1 MANLV
6 RNFIKGRM
14 NKSVDERLV
23 PDGEY
28 IDALNIRMG
37 STEASEIGAVENT
50 KGNTPLTA
58 LSYNG
63 TLLSDQAR
71 CIGAY
76 QDGANE
82 TMYWFVHDSGF
93 PLGAAGKLDL
103 IVSYK
108 ADTDVLTYHV
118 ISIYDDTTA
127 SSTTLNFDPSYLI
140 TGVDLVQDL
149 LFFTDD
155 KNPPRRINVTKNYPD
170 PIANV
175 DDALLG
181 EDILVIKAP
190 PITSPSIAPFNN
202 NTQDNFMEERLICFA
217 YRYRYEDGEYSATS
231 QFSAPSYTS
240 NFWDFDLDSYL
251 NSGMV
256 NTTNACE
263 VTYNT
268 GGALV
273 VGIDILF
280 KEMDDN
286 IIRVIEKINKEEAGL
301 PDNAPQTLTFD
312 NSRIFT
318 ILPESE
324 ILRLYDN
331 VPRFAKAQTVMD
343 NRLVYGN
350 YVDGYNLIDYLGA
363 PTRMEY
369 ETSLVS
375 LQVGAEE
382 LTTLRQASIYNIDP
396 TSPSYIVTNSA
407 LLIDFSPVASNLLS
421 GATISFNI
429 RLSHADYTTDG
440 GTIAEPTTQTANGS
454 VLAYPTSETV
464 SALLDFS
471 YTLPQAY
478 PDFASLFA
486 SADFINAIGSPIAP
500 IADACDSSEVFTNV
514 FNCAIPSQQSG
525 GNPTPVDQTNSG
537 IDAVGEP
544 IRSTN
549 PTLNILSL
557 QFPATRYSA
566 NSGAD
571 RVYEY
576 YRIDSS
582 SVVYSALG
590 TPKSLHSNRGYEVGM
605 VYMDEYNRSSTALV
619 SPTNSIHV
627 PCSNSIFSNRI
638 RVTIPP
644 PQRAPSWATRY
655 KFVIKPDEE
664 NYETIYS
671 FFLVNDPANN
681 ATWFLLEGEN
691 AAKVE
696 DGDRYIVKSDTSG
709 ATTSCVYTTVLDK
722 VPQEKNFLGEPSETI
737 PACPSG
743 TYMKLKANNFSV
755 SQTTNPAITPG
766 WQKQIVTRDTGQIGG
781 EENPYPILP
790 YIFPEVTEPSIP
802 AGSRIRFQI
811 EQTRLGGAGQ
821 ECEQRTFY
829 YDKTYQSSSDYDD
842 IVDWFYGEPEVQ
854 SDLNGSTGNAEVE
867 DACDVSNAVMP
878 VTSSEGDVQIV
889 YDENGYSFLQFTYGI
904 TASECTNFYRWYKN
918 GNDIRFIASG
928 TAACPSL
935 FDATTP
941 GRRSTVKVRWEIYR
955 ATDTLVFETMPQD
968 SLPDLWYESSESYPI
983 DAVGNHGGNVTDQD
997 IALGTSGVVDTA
1009 FFNCIAYGN
1018 GVESYKIRDSV
1029 FGKPITLGNRVTT
1042 VSAQDFKEAD
1052 RFADLTY
1059 SGVFNNESNV
1069 NKLNEFNLG
1078 LLNFK
1083 PLEESFGPIEK
1094 LFANQTNI
1102 LVLQED
1108 KISYVLA
1115 GKNLLSDST
1124 QGGVIASVPEVLG
1137 TQMSRTEEFGISNNP
1152 ESFARWGADTYF
1164 TDAKR
1169 GAVLLL
1175 RGAGTPSDSLGVASD
1190 SGMRSWFR
1198 DMFIANFATQKLGGY
1213 DPYMDEYVLSN
1224 NDRPLPSVP
1233 VCLACGVTQT
1243 FTLTSAGE
1251 SYCVNL
1257 GSTVGFASVV
1267 YEVIDA
1273 AATATA
1279 VISAEYNSFDFDS
1292 GSIGEGDSGS
1302 FAIDKNIV
1310 NIENTDINIVYSGTG
1325 KLIVQVTVEC
1335 PDADEI
1341 TIKLVTVTKNQ
1352 DAGDTIHNEYRWT
1365 DGTFVSPLHS
1375 SAVKFISGTNIPLVS
1390 QFTEISGLQGG
1401 GIIPSDV
1408 ATVTIISNRQ
1418 GGDTYQLTA
1427 TDRFLYLISSTNYDE
1442 VDVAALLTAAEAYT
1456 VPVGGLVPV
1465 GGPSVYTAEFNMS
1478 ALSNGDYLYL
1488 IWNYATVVATPLCYD
1503 ASNKAGACCGCVCDP
1518 SNCQSFEVNNTNSG
1532 QATFSYT
1539 ECGTATTE
1547 FLSIGGGQ
1555 VATVCSDT
1563 YPVITANDAANVN
1576 ITITDCDCG
1585 DGYTP
1590 PVFEG
1595 LLDTYPGAAAGYSV
1609 RRLASATT
1617 TLMRVRRDTGGA
1629 TGDSDEADVT
1639 YNASDVLGLDSLL
1652 SNADAGVLST
1662 TLGEFVG
1669 LGTNPDGLA
1678 SPADGYVV
1686 TWFDQSGNA
1695 NDATQAAST
1704 TQPQI
1709 ITAGAIEV
1717 QNGKPS
1723 ANFSSGSVVMDLTT
1737 SFFIKSYAYVGK
1749 PIGRS
1754 QIFGPDSSSVRTI
1767 NGTSGYRNYT
1777 FEWAAQNVTALHNGT
1792 DISSTNNLIAVT
1804 LSNDVVLFETSRSS
1818 GISAT
1823 QIGKENQQFISEAI
1837 AYPTA
1842 KSSSF
1847 SAMSADINTFYSI
1860 YP

>member
-331 VPRFAKAQTVMD
+331 VPRFAKAQTVMG

-369 ETSLVS
+369 ETSLLS
-375 LQVGAEE
+375 LEVGTEE
-382 LTTLRQASIYNIDP
+382 LTTTLRGGVYNIDP
-396 TSPSYIVTNSA
+396 LSPAFAVSNSA
-407 LLIDFSPVASNLLS
+407 LDIDFSPVASNLLS
-421 GATISFNI
+421 GATISFSL
-429 RLSHADYTTDG
+429 RLNHSSY
-440 GTIAEPTTQTANGS
+440 TANGS

-478 PDFASLFA
+478 PDVASLFA

-500 IADACDSSEVFTNV
+500 IADACDSLEVFTNV

-525 GNPTPVDQTNSG
+525 GNPTPVDQANSG
-537 IDAVGEP
+537 IDDVNEP
-544 IRSTN
+544 IRATN
-549 PTLNILSL
+549 PTLNVIRL
-557 QFPATRYSA
+557 QFPATKYIDG
-566 NSGAD
+566 GAV
-571 RVYEY
+571 VYEY
-576 YRIDSS
+576 YSIGFN

-590 TPKSLHSNRGYEVGM
+590 TPKSLHSNRGYEVAM

-722 VPQEKNFLGEPSETI
+722 VAQEEDFISEVESPT
-737 PACPSG
+737 G
-743 TYMKLKANNFSV
+743 TYMKLRANNFSTV
-755 SQTTNPAITPG
+755 PSSTPAIVPG
-766 WQKQIVTRDTGQIGG
+766 WQKDDAWYYPYSPTSTDTG
-781 EENPYPILP
+781 
-790 YIFPEVTEPSIP
+790 FPLLVYNFPQFTDPSIP

-811 EQTRLGGAGQ
+811 QQIRLGTGGA
-821 ECEQRTFY
+821 ECGERTFY
-829 YDKTYQSSSDYDD
+829 YDKTYRASETYSD
-842 IVDWFYGEPEVQ
+842 IAEWFYNEPGVI
-854 SDLNGSTGNAEVE
+854 SDLENDNSGTVAGGDCDIINNVEGLTQSTSQNY
-867 DACDVSNAVMP
+867 
-878 VTSSEGDVQIV
+878 QINPSDCV
-889 YDENGYSFLQFTYGI
+889 NH
-904 TASECTNFYRWYKN
+904 YRWYRN
-918 GNDIRFIASG
+918 SLNPGDLRFIASG
-928 TAACPSL
+928 ARACGTTLINLPS
-935 FDATTP
+935 DA
-941 GRRSTVKVRWEIYR
+941 RRSRTRVSWEIYR

-1115 GKNLLSDST
+1115 KKNLLSDST

-1375 SAVKFISGTNIPLVS
+1375 SLVKFVSGTNIPLVS

-1585 DGYTP
+1585 DGYIP
-1590 PVFEG
+1590 PPFEG
-1595 LLDTYPGAAAGYSV
+1595 LLDTYTGAAAGYSV
-1609 RRLASATT
+1609 RKLANSAT
-1617 TLMRVRRDTGGA
+1617 LAMRVREASTDTELDIGFDIN
-1629 TGDSDEADVT
+1629 GD
-1639 YNASDVLGLDSLL
+1639 LDT
-1652 SNADAGVLST
+1652 AAIAAHC
-1662 TLGEFVG
+1662 
-1669 LGTNPDGLA
+1669 GT
-1678 SPADGYVV
+1678 ADGFLV
-1686 TWFDQSGNA
+1686 TWTDQSSNA
-1695 NDATQAAST
+1695 NDATQAT
-1704 TQPQI
+1704 FVEQPQI
-1709 ITAGAIEV
+1709 YDGATTTVILE
-1717 QNGKPS
+1717 NGKPAISGGILDFTGTTMTS
-1723 ANFSSGSVVMDLTT
+1723 AGFQIIHVLKNSGQALWLGNNASNKFELDYASSGN
-1737 SFFIKSYAYVGK
+1737 
-1749 PIGRS
+1749 IGYHGTFTGS
-1754 QIFGPDSSSVRTI
+1754 QAI
-1767 NGTSGYRNYT
+1767 NGTYT
-1777 FEWAAQNVTALHNGT
+1777 PGQQTLISVGDDGVKTVASIDGVVAA
-1792 DISSTNNLIAVT
+1792 D
-1804 LSNDVVLFETSRSS
+1804 
-1818 GISAT
+1818 SA
-1823 QIGKENQQFISEAI
+1823 
-1837 AYPTA
+1837 AYPSGSLPQSLGRLVN
-1842 KSSSF
+1842 KSFGGVLSSDYKGQEIIIYNSDQF
-1847 SAMSADINTFYSI
+1847 GNRTGIETNVNTYFTI